1 MAGVQLEHVRRL
13 PGGSLELFIA
23 KVENYSMGSPVE
35 FLLQCV
41 ECMRPLYPE
50 DTLKLLFPTLN
61 GLSIPLE
68 KPVSYGAARAQ
79 LKLVLEKVL
88 EGVRVAAGELKKFG
102 LHSPRVGGA
111 SAAANSGLSIEE
123 VQRAGKWQCRDPE
136 VIHCG
141 E

>member
-79 LKLVLEKVL
+79 LKLVLEKV
-88 EGVRVAAGELKKFG
+88 GVAAGELKKFG

-123 VQRAGKWQCRDPE
+123 VQRAGKWQCCDPE
-136 VIHCG
+136 VIHRG